1 MATFTDAGDAV
12 TVTLKSGAK
21 VEAGL
26 VILAIGV
33 RPNSALAKD
42 AGLSLNQR
50 GGIIVDNHMRTDD
63 EHIYA
68 VGDVIEVED
77 FVSKERTMVPLAG
90 PANKQGRIVADVLAG
105 RESTYKGTQGSSVA
119 KVFDLNGRE

>member
-1 MATFTDAGDAV
+1 MSFYLGGGVAAFEDNGNDV
-12 TVTLKSGAK
+12 TVKLQSGKTVNAD
-21 VEAGL
+21 L

-68 VGDVIEVED
+68 VGDVI
-77 FVSKERTMVPLAG
+77 
-90 PANKQGRIVADVLAG
+90 
-105 RESTYKGTQGSSVA
+105 
-119 KVFDLNGRE
+119 